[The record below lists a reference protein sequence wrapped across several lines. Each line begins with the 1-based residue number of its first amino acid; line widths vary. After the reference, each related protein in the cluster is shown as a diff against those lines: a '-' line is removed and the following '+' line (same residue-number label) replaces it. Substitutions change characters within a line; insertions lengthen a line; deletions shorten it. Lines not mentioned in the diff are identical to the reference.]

1 MKLFLL
7 EHLNDETK
15 DAIQKEQQ
23 NLTCSAINDSEY
35 EDRYE
40 LIITLWRLETELIM
54 AGRKIIKH

>member
-23 NLTCSAINDSEY
+23 NLTCRAINDSEY
-35 EDRYE
+35 ENRYE
-40 LIITLWRLETELIM
+40 AIMTHWRLETELIM
-54 AGRKIIKH
+54 S